1 MRSQPAILIG
11 RRIAG
16 DEGIHEAAP
25 GGEDEVGGDGSDV
38 LEESCTRTFRLAGL
52 LPEGFQAVVS
62 GTEGEGQW
70 IHGRE
75 DLGQIFLPVSEVVR
89 QVNGG
94 QRTL

>member
-1 MRSQPAILIG
+1 
-11 RRIAG
+11 
-16 DEGIHEAAP
+16 
-25 GGEDEVGGDGSDV
+25 
-38 LEESCTRTFRLAGL
+38 L